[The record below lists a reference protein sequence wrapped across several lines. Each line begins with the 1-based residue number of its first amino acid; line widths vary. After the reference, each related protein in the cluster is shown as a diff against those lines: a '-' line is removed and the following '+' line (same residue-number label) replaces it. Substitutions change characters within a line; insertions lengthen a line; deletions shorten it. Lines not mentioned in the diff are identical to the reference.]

1 MTVLEMID
9 PATLT
14 IDANVRADAQLDK
27 AFLASIKEHGVIQP
41 VVAHRA
47 EDGGAHVLYGQ
58 RRTLAAVEMPLGILT
73 AVIGTP
79 FFIWLLA
86 HMQRNWS

>member
-27 AFLASIKEHGVIQP
+27 AFLASLKEHGVIQP

-58 RRTLAAVEMPLGILT
+58 RRTLAVDGRRWCQLEST
-73 AVIGTP
+73 AQQCTAARRV
-79 FFIWLLA
+79 
-86 HMQRNWS
+86 RSV